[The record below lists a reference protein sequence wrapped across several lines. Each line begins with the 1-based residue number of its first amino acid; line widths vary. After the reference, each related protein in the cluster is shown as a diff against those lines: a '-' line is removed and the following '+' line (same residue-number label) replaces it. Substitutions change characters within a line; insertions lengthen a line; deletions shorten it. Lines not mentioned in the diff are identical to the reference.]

1 MKNYSANIYD
11 SRKYTIK
18 TTLMSLT
25 LNQTT
30 LRESW
35 VLPIKQHQVRKGESS
50 KVQKNGSGESHQI
63 TTHPVSKICLQTNS

>member
-35 VLPIKQHQVRKGESS
+35 VLPIK
-50 KVQKNGSGESHQI
+50 
-63 TTHPVSKICLQTNS
+63 

>member
-11 SRKYTIK
+11 SRKYTIN

-35 VLPIKQHQVRKGESS
+35 VLP
-50 KVQKNGSGESHQI
+50 N
-63 TTHPVSKICLQTNS
+63 